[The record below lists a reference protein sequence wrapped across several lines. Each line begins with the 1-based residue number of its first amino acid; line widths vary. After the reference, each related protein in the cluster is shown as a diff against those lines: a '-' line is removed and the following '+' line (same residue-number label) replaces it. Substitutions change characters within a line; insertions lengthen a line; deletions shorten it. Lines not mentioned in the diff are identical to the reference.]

1 MLDESIALARAERS
15 LLGLSVGDAFGERF
29 FASSPALDAC
39 LATRSMAEGPPPPWQ
54 WSDDTAMA
62 IEVVACLRAQARL
75 TSDVL
80 ADALL
85 RRYLAEPWRGYG
97 GGAHRYFRSRTE
109 GQPWARAAASLFDG
123 QGSHG
128 NGAAMRSG
136 PIGAYFAEDLDRVVA
151 QAELAARVTHV
162 HVDGVAGAIAIA
174 VAAAMAA
181 RTSAMPHDEAA
192 ALLLAEVRRRT
203 PAGWVSDGLAKLEHV
218 PLAASIESAAT
229 RLGRGNEIAAHDTVP
244 FCLWAI
250 LRNLRDYEAGLWDTV
265 SAGGDRDTT
274 CAIVGSVLAVGA
286 PASTLPA
293 TWIAAREPLSAA

>member
-29 FASSPALDAC
+29 FASSPALEAC
-39 LATRSMAEGPPPPWQ
+39 LVARSMVGGPPPPWP

-62 IEVVACLRAQARL
+62 IEVVACLRAQGRL
-75 TSDVL
+75 ASDVL

-97 GGAHRYFRSRTE
+97 GGAHRYFQSRSE
-109 GQPWARAAASLFDG
+109 GQPWARAAASLFEG
-123 QGSHG
+123 QGSLG

-136 PIGAYFAEDLDRVVA
+136 PIGAYFAEDLDRVVE

-162 HVDGVAGAIAIA
+162 HVDGVAGAIAVA
-174 VAAAMAA
+174 VAAAMAV
-181 RTSAMPHDEAA
+181 RTSASPRDEAA

-203 PAGWVSDGLAKLEHV
+203 PPGWVSDGIAKLEHV
-218 PLAASIESAAT
+218 PLAASIASAAT
-229 RLGRGNEIAAHDTVP
+229 RLGRGHEIAAHDTVP

-274 CAIVGSVLAVGA
+274 CAIVGSVLALAA
-286 PASTLPA
+286 PASTLPRE
-293 TWIAAREPLSAA
+293 WVAAREPLNEA